1 MVNPMNKKDKMY
13 EAQALPNLMS
23 DEGQNSLIYDQPI
36 NTKNILTF
44 TFPTMVRMLFVSM
57 YTIVDGIVVSNYVGS
72 LGLSALNI
80 VYPVLN
86 VVMALTFV
94 FQMGSNAV
102 IGKKLGEG
110 KTHEACSFL
119 SLTVLVNLAV
129 MAIMMTLLLTFD
141 QEIYL
146 RIGSDETLLP
156 LCVEYGRIMV
166 LAGPIWSLQI
176 LFQGFLVTADRP
188 HMGLW
193 LSVAA
198 GCVNIGLDLLL
209 VGVFDFGLAGAGY
222 ASMAGMFVGG
232 LVPLRV
238 FFDKKS
244 LLHFEKPV
252 WKGKELLLAMGNGA
266 SEMVTSLSSAITT
279 ALFNLQMMAIVGEK
293 GVAAISAILYLQ
305 FVFVAL
311 LIGFTSGVAPIF
323 SYNYGAG
330 NRANIHKLFA
340 ISARMILSFS
350 LAMLVVAELLDR
362 PMVLIFASKDPVLR
376 DLMIVGF
383 RIIAISVFFTGIN
396 IFASGFFT
404 AMNNGRVSALVSIL
418 RTLVLEVGALLLMPM
433 WWGING
439 VWWALPVAE
448 ILASLVAV
456 SMLLRYRKTY
466 GY

>member
-1 MVNPMNKKDKMY
+1 M
-13 EAQALPNLMS
+13 E
-23 DEGQNSLIYDQPI
+23 
-36 NTKNILTF
+36 
-44 TFPTMVRMLFVSM
+44 RR
-57 YTIVDGIVVSNYVGS
+57 
-72 LGLSALNI
+72 
-80 VYPVLN
+80 
-86 VVMALTFV
+86 
-94 FQMGSNAV
+94 
-102 IGKKLGEG
+102 
-110 KTHEACSFL
+110 
-119 SLTVLVNLAV
+119 NLALLCAGV
-129 MAIMMTLLLTFD
+129 LCFWLFALAVGTAQGAGLRVAIGGTGPAVQADAPAVLTAAPANSGLQLECRAAILMEPETGRVLYEKAPDERMPIASITKLMTLLLTFD
-141 QEIYL
+141 EEIYL

-244 LLHFEKPV
+244 LLHFEKPI

-340 ISARMILSFS
+340 ISARMVLSFS

>member
-1 MVNPMNKKDKMY
+1 
-13 EAQALPNLMS
+13 
-23 DEGQNSLIYDQPI
+23 
-36 NTKNILTF
+36 
-44 TFPTMVRMLFVSM
+44 
-57 YTIVDGIVVSNYVGS
+57 
-72 LGLSALNI
+72 
-80 VYPVLN
+80 
-86 VVMALTFV
+86 
-94 FQMGSNAV
+94 
-102 IGKKLGEG
+102 
-110 KTHEACSFL
+110 
-119 SLTVLVNLAV
+119 
-129 MAIMMTLLLTFD
+129 
-141 QEIYL
+141 
-146 RIGSDETLLP
+146 
-156 LCVEYGRIMV
+156 
-166 LAGPIWSLQI
+166 
-176 LFQGFLVTADRP
+176 
-188 HMGLW
+188 MGLW

-222 ASMAGMFVGG
+222 ASMAGMLVGG

-244 LLHFEKPV
+244 LLHFEKPI

>member
-1 MVNPMNKKDKMY
+1 M
-13 EAQALPNLMS
+13 
-23 DEGQNSLIYDQPI
+23 EGNIDLIYARPI
-36 NTKNILTF
+36 NTRNILTF

-110 KTHEACSFL
+110 KAHEACSFL

-129 MAIMMTLLLTFD
+129 MAIMMTLLLAFD

-146 RIGSDETLLP
+146 RIGSDEMLLP

-222 ASMAGMFVGG
+222 ACRRAGSAA
-232 LVPLRV
+232 RV
-238 FFDKKS
+238 
-244 LLHFEKPV
+244 L
-252 WKGKELLLAMGNGA
+252 
-266 SEMVTSLSSAITT
+266 
-279 ALFNLQMMAIVGEK
+279 
-293 GVAAISAILYLQ
+293 
-305 FVFVAL
+305 
-311 LIGFTSGVAPIF
+311 
-323 SYNYGAG
+323 
-330 NRANIHKLFA
+330 
-340 ISARMILSFS
+340 
-350 LAMLVVAELLDR
+350 
-362 PMVLIFASKDPVLR
+362 
-376 DLMIVGF
+376 
-383 RIIAISVFFTGIN
+383 
-396 IFASGFFT
+396 
-404 AMNNGRVSALVSIL
+404 
-418 RTLVLEVGALLLMPM
+418 
-433 WWGING
+433 
-439 VWWALPVAE
+439 
-448 ILASLVAV
+448 
-456 SMLLRYRKTY
+456 
-466 GY
+466 

>member
-1 MVNPMNKKDKMY
+1 
-13 EAQALPNLMS
+13 
-23 DEGQNSLIYDQPI
+23 
-36 NTKNILTF
+36 
-44 TFPTMVRMLFVSM
+44 
-57 YTIVDGIVVSNYVGS
+57 
-72 LGLSALNI
+72 
-80 VYPVLN
+80 
-86 VVMALTFV
+86 
-94 FQMGSNAV
+94 
-102 IGKKLGEG
+102 
-110 KTHEACSFL
+110 
-119 SLTVLVNLAV
+119 
-129 MAIMMTLLLTFD
+129 
-141 QEIYL
+141 
-146 RIGSDETLLP
+146 
-156 LCVEYGRIMV
+156 
-166 LAGPIWSLQI
+166 
-176 LFQGFLVTADRP
+176 
-188 HMGLW
+188 
-193 LSVAA
+193 
-198 GCVNIGLDLLL
+198 
-209 VGVFDFGLAGAGY
+209 
-222 ASMAGMFVGG
+222 
-232 LVPLRV
+232 
-238 FFDKKS
+238 
-244 LLHFEKPV
+244 
-252 WKGKELLLAMGNGA
+252 
-266 SEMVTSLSSAITT
+266 
-279 ALFNLQMMAIVGEK
+279 MAIVGEK

-305 FVFVAL
+305 FVFVAM

-340 ISARMILSFS
+340 ISARMVLSFS

-433 WWGING
+433 WWGLNG

>member
-1 MVNPMNKKDKMY
+1 MIFD
-13 EAQALPNLMS
+13 EENLQIQLLGVFDYY
-23 DEGQNSLIYDQPI
+23 DE
-36 NTKNILTF
+36 KA
-44 TFPTMVRMLFVSM
+44 VS
-57 YTIVDGIVVSNYVGS
+57 VKVG
-72 LGLSALNI
+72 AR
-80 VYPVLN
+80 PFC
-86 VVMALTFV
+86 A
-94 FQMGSNAV
+94 
-102 IGKKLGEG
+102 
-110 KTHEACSFL
+110 L
-119 SLTVLVNLAV
+119 SLRLDSDAQVVLKKETIALKTRDLAFFPANTPYERQATHDRMIGFHFNIANLAARDFAV
-129 MAIMMTLLLTFD
+129 LHHVP
-141 QEIYL
+141 Y
-146 RIGSDETLLP
+146 ETLLP

-340 ISARMILSFS
+340 ISARMVLSFS

>member
-1 MVNPMNKKDKMY
+1 MEQAKKQTGIPSRGEKELATGSIPQLFVKFVIPGMLALFLLSAQVFIDGMLVGNFVGANAMAAINLVIPLYSLLIAFAIVMCVGCQCTVGMKLGAGDLKTANDALKTGLVFAVAVSWAAGLVICAAAPALIMLMGANRVLSGDAVAYIRVLALFFPLPVAMFMCDAVVKAMGRPIYATAGMLTMVASNIAFDLLFIVVFGWGV
-13 EAQALPNLMS
+13 AGAALATGISYALGLCIYLPALLHRHTPVNLFTGRFRKALVGKILYIGS
-23 DEGQNSLIYDQPI
+23 AEGVTELSAAVVTLMFNITLI
-36 NTKNILTF
+36 NT
-44 TFPTMVRMLFVSM
+44 
-57 YTIVDGIVVSNYVGS
+57 
-72 LGLSALNI
+72 
-80 VYPVLN
+80 
-86 VVMALTFV
+86 
-94 FQMGSNAV
+94 
-102 IGKKLGEG
+102 
-110 KTHEACSFL
+110 
-119 SLTVLVNLAV
+119 
-129 MAIMMTLLLTFD
+129 
-141 QEIYL
+141 
-146 RIGSDETLLP
+146 
-156 LCVEYGRIMV
+156 
-166 LAGPIWSLQI
+166 
-176 LFQGFLVTADRP
+176 
-188 HMGLW
+188 
-193 LSVAA
+193 
-198 GCVNIGLDLLL
+198 
-209 VGVFDFGLAGAGY
+209 
-222 ASMAGMFVGG
+222 
-232 LVPLRV
+232 
-238 FFDKKS
+238 
-244 LLHFEKPV
+244 
-252 WKGKELLLAMGNGA
+252 
-266 SEMVTSLSSAITT
+266 
-279 ALFNLQMMAIVGEK
+279 VGEK

-456 SMLLRYRKTY
+456 SMLLRYRKT
-466 GY
+466 

>member
-1 MVNPMNKKDKMY
+1 
-13 EAQALPNLMS
+13 
-23 DEGQNSLIYDQPI
+23 
-36 NTKNILTF
+36 
-44 TFPTMVRMLFVSM
+44 
-57 YTIVDGIVVSNYVGS
+57 
-72 LGLSALNI
+72 
-80 VYPVLN
+80 
-86 VVMALTFV
+86 
-94 FQMGSNAV
+94 
-102 IGKKLGEG
+102 
-110 KTHEACSFL
+110 
-119 SLTVLVNLAV
+119 
-129 MAIMMTLLLTFD
+129 
-141 QEIYL
+141 
-146 RIGSDETLLP
+146 
-156 LCVEYGRIMV
+156 
-166 LAGPIWSLQI
+166 
-176 LFQGFLVTADRP
+176 
-188 HMGLW
+188 
-193 LSVAA
+193 
-198 GCVNIGLDLLL
+198 
-209 VGVFDFGLAGAGY
+209 
-222 ASMAGMFVGG
+222 
-232 LVPLRV
+232 
-238 FFDKKS
+238 
-244 LLHFEKPV
+244 
-252 WKGKELLLAMGNGA
+252 MGNGA